1 MLRQETT
8 TPVTMPAVASH
19 ADAAKKAMPA
29 VVNIY
34 TSKEMRQRSPLID
47 DALLRRYF
55 PDLAERMPRQ
65 RVTSLGSGVI
75 VSPDGFV
82 LTNHHVIEGADDIQL
97 VLHDGRRIAAHVRGT
112 DPESDIAVLKADED
126 NLPAIT
132 FGALDR
138 VQVGDTVLAIG
149 NPFGFGNTVTAG
161 IVSAL
166 GRNHL
171 GINRFEDFIQTDAAI
186 NPGNSGGALVDS
198 AGNLIGL
205 NSTIFSQ
212 SGGSLGIGFAIPVSI
227 ARNVLEQII
236 RDGEVTR
243 GWLGIEPLDR
253 VARIVARARLN
264 GGRRGDPRHRARRP
278 RGPRRHPRRRMS
290 SSKSTASRRATRRR
304 CSRASPSCRPAT
316 WSRSRIVR
324 DASRATSTSPSA
336 SARKAPSDVATARF
350 ASPGIVFGG
359 RRLDET
365 RKQQP
370 ELVEQPKRDREHQLR
385 HDVGRRE
392 HCANDER
399 ADDHVRPDAAQLFER
414 DDAKAHQHDDDHRR
428 LERDAERDEHR
439 QHERQVLVDVGHH
452 RHAGRRVTGEEAERD
467 REHAK
472 YANAMPATKQTKLDT
487 NTGSASRRSCW

>member
-1 MLRQETT
+1 MTVARKLWLLFAQACTLCLAVLFVVATLRPDLLGRSGMREIGVVLRQETT
-8 TPVTMPAVASH
+8 TPVTMAAVASH

-34 TSKEMRQRSPLID
+34 TSKDMRQRSPLID
-47 DALLRRYF
+47 DALMRRYF
-55 PDLAERMPRQ
+55 PDLARIPNQ

-97 VLHDGRRIAAHVRGT
+97 VLHDGRRIVAHVRGT
-112 DPESDIAVLKADED
+112 DPESDIAVLKADQD

-236 RDGEVTR
+236 KDGEVTR
-243 GWLGIEPLDR
+243 GWFGIEPADQVADIARSTNGENGVPIRGVVRGGPADR
-253 VARIVARARLN
+253 AGIHPQDVVVEIDGKPTRDTPALLARIAELPPGNVV
-264 GGRRGDPRHRARRP
+264 
-278 RGPRRHPRRRMS
+278 
-290 SSKSTASRRATRRR
+290 KV
-304 CSRASPSCRPAT
+304 
-316 WSRSRIVR
+316 RIVH
-324 DASRATSTSPSA
+324 
-336 SARKAPSDVATARF
+336 
-350 ASPGIVFGG
+350 
-359 RRLDET
+359 
-365 RKQQP
+365 
-370 ELVEQPKRDREHQLR
+370 DRE
-385 HDVGRRE
+385 
-392 HCANDER
+392 A
-399 ADDHVRPDAAQLFER
+399 R
-414 DDAKAHQHDDDHRR
+414 D
-428 LERDAERDEHR
+428 
-439 QHERQVLVDVGHH
+439 VDVTVGK
-452 RHAGRRVTGEEAERD
+452 RPKA
-467 REHAK
+467 
-472 YANAMPATKQTKLDT
+472 Q
-487 NTGSASRRSCW
+487 